1 MSFKDRLSELSELSG
16 ALAYAK
22 EGAQLCHETLKTC
35 KIILEDLM
43 GPGNFSAQDVLNLYP
58 RLVSCEIE
66 VALKEQQK
74 KILNKT
80 ETDIDSLTLLQN
92 KKKIN
97 NIS

>member
-58 RLVSCEIE
+58 RLVGCEIE